1 MSGSRTS
8 PFRNKGESEPR
19 QMGLLLDMS
28 LDGGEDP
35 GGSEEDLEAELLS
48 LLREGGAPGQK
59 ASSGAPVPVVD
70 IERMAALCMKDVDD
84 EEEGD
89 VESDADLLAEL
100 KQVMAED
107 ETERATPARRSHSER
122 SSTPTSAVGS
132 GELESRLIERIDM
145 YQAAVGN
152 AKASG
157 ESSKARRYERGLKT
171 LHSMLS
177 SVKMGKPIDEAEI
190 PPPVTTGA
198 SAHQTSEP
206 IKEREQPHQDHTPVT
221 CTNERPLQETPP
233 TTPKLRHLPSIQK
246 TSAVSP
252 DVKDLV
258 LARQMEYKLAAV
270 QAKKQGDLGLAK
282 QHYLTAKKLDTMVE
296 AFDKGDLVDISTLPP
311 SPGDAKV
318 ERQGPA
324 QIPAAPPVAP
334 PVASSAPGSL
344 AEALQQRMDRYKKA
358 ADDAKSKGDDRKARM
373 HLRIVKQYQD
383 AIKSH
388 KAGRAVNLSE
398 LPVPPGCPPL
408 QGSEST
414 EQNFSGL
421 LETAMKLANQD
432 AEAGE
437 GEGPEEEVP
446 KPPVK
451 VGSHRAKAPAP
462 PATSPKPPG
471 SPKAPRQG
479 SALGPKA
486 QQQLDFLSARR
497 QQLVRAALRSKQM
510 NDMQGAALHL
520 RHAKGL
526 DQMIAAAK
534 GGLPVDISKVP
545 AAPVAENEYS
555 LSQSHSSPLSP
566 HTSEQYSQLMELLR
580 QQHEMCLRFS
590 QQFTHMGNVTE
601 TVRFEKLAEECMNN
615 IEVLKQA
622 HGKGY
627 PVPKF
632 HTEERTFSTVK
643 ILPNLTNNDM
653 VLSIVKGINLPAP
666 SGVSPKDMTF
676 SVRFEFPFPSSEE
689 AQKDKTS
696 TVKSTNCPEFK
707 EQFKLN
713 ISRGHR
719 ALKRVVQSRGI
730 KFEVIHRG
738 GLFKTDKV
746 VGSTQLKLDSL
757 ERECEIRQLIEVLDG
772 RKATGGHL
780 EVVVKI
786 REPLGG
792 PQVHTVTERWLV
804 LDPVT
809 MPVVAVPK
817 QKTQS
822 EKVKN
827 VTASPSSSPPQYKLH
842 SLSLLCY
849 DKEALEKKILDYR
862 QCQRDPPLD
871 LLQQH
876 RELGQRLQWQADQLD
891 RAPPAVLSDY
901 DRALSRLME
910 GLSESVK
917 RLSIQGDREAAKD
930 TLARLKLVE
939 NELESLRRKSGLLC

>member
-8 PFRNKGESEPR
+8 PFRNKGASEPR

-59 ASSGAPVPVVD
+59 ASNGAPVPVVD

-107 ETERATPARRSHSER
+107 ETERATPPRRSHSER
-122 SSTPTSAVGS
+122 SSTPTSAIGS

-145 YQAAVGN
+145 YQTAIGN
-152 AKASG
+152 TRALG
-157 ESSKARRYERGLKT
+157 ETSKARRYERGLKT
-171 LHSMLS
+171 LRSMLS

-190 PPPVTTGA
+190 PPPVTTGSKPA
-198 SAHQTSEP
+198 SAYQTSEP
-206 IKEREQPHQDHTPVT
+206 IKEQEQPHREHTPAP

-233 TTPKLRHLPSIQK
+233 TTPKLRHPPSIQK
-246 TSAVSP
+246 PSAVSP

-258 LARQMEYKLAAV
+258 LARQREYKLAAI

-282 QHYLTAKKLDTMVE
+282 QHYLTAKKLDTVVE

-324 QIPAAPPVAP
+324 QIPPAPPAAP

-358 ADDAKSKGDDRKARM
+358 AEDAKSKGDDRKARM

-388 KAGRAVNLSE
+388 NRSR
-398 LPVPPGCPPL
+398 CPPL

-432 AEAGE
+432 AEAEE
-437 GEGPEEEVP
+437 GEEPEEEVP
-446 KPPVK
+446 KPPLK
-451 VGSHRAKAPAP
+451 AGSQRVKAPAP
-462 PATSPKPPG
+462 PSTSPKPSG
-471 SPKAPRQG
+471 SPKASRQG

-486 QQQLDFLSARR
+486 QQQLDFLLARR

-534 GGLPVDISKVP
+534 GGLPIDISKVP

-566 HTSEQYSQLMELLR
+566 HTSEQYNQLMELLR

-666 SGVSPKDMTF
+666 SGVSQKDMTF

-707 EQFKLN
+707 EQFKLT

-719 ALKRVVQSRGI
+719 ALKRVIQSRGI

-746 VGSTQLKLDSL
+746 VGSAQLKLDSL

-786 REPLGG
+786 REPLVG

-809 MPVVAVPK
+809 MPAVAVPK

-849 DKEALEKKILDYR
+849 DKEALERKILDYR
-862 QCQRDPPLD
+862 QSQRDPPLE

-891 RAPPAVLSDY
+891 RAP
-901 DRALSRLME
+901 RCALR
-910 GLSESVK
+910 V
-917 RLSIQGDREAAKD
+917 
-930 TLARLKLVE
+930 
-939 NELESLRRKSGLLC
+939 